1 MPGSD
6 IAMQKV
12 AKALGKEKKYIQV
25 FCAFLEISEPSIPDA
40 IESAVK
46 KGASEIKLVPYFV
59 HIGRHVSEDIPKI
72 TAQTSKK
79 YPEVKVKLC
88 PYLGYDE
95 KLVEIVRKRLEN
107 V

>member
-6 IAMQKV
+6 FAMQKV
-12 AKALGKEKKYIQV
+12 AKALGKEKKYAHV

-40 IESAVK
+40 IESAFK

-72 TAQTSKK
+72 ASLASKK
-79 YPEVKVKLC
+79 YPKVKIKLC

-95 KLVEIVRKRLEN
+95 KLVEIVRKRLED